1 MKNRPKWFIL
11 VSLFLYFLMISL
23 VASSLGLTSSGTLL
37 MELPTQAEGLLG
49 TTEFL
54 WQILTFPL
62 TMMLF
67 RVDNIPELMV
77 IIFFYVPSLM
87 IVFTVYSMI
96 KGD

>member
-11 VSLFLYFLMISL
+11 ILLFLYFLMVSL

-49 TTEFL
+49 TAEFL

>member
-1 MKNRPKWFIL
+1 M
-11 VSLFLYFLMISL
+11 VSL

-49 TTEFL
+49 TAEFL